1 MKAKEFIK
9 NHGWKYTIDL
19 LKSHPNHTH
28 TTDDGRM
35 FFNINTCA
43 DEIKVQLIEL
53 AKFCDLKIYVDAYEL
68 VQSYGGLVESK
79 RAVELKS
86 GLVNLEGWDSIERAI
101 ALVEE
106 VENYDEKTK
115 EGDPS

>member
-1 MKAKEFIK
+1 MKAIEFIK
-9 NHGWKYTIDL
+9 KHGWKYTIDL

-68 VQSYGGLVESK
+68 VQKRGGLDEAKDHTMVLALIE
-79 RAVELKS
+79 EYEQLKQ
-86 GLVNLEGWDSIERAI
+86 LQKAI

-106 VENYDEKTK
+106 VENFN
-115 EGDPS
+115 G